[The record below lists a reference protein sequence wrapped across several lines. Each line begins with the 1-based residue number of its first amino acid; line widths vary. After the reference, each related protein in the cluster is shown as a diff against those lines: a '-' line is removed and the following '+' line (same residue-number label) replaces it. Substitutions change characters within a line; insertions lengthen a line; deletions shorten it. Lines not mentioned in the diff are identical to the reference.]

1 MRFKK
6 MLKTKNLN
14 LFSTKLQFNYNISK
28 VQGAQI
34 KDEMSWRVGVL
45 SVEPTH
51 PHVGPSSST
60 STVSPSGNPLT
71 WPRGP
76 TVATHK
82 QSQRGSQVYSFI
94 SPFLFLAT
102 TQRGRVNA
110 SLRSLSVLALPLRCP
125 YTNIFLLQPLPSFSS
140 LYSILS
146 LSTFINNFKFT
157 PLLSTFYK
165 FTLSHYIFFLGFKVL
180 NFLNSILLYN
190 FFVFLK
196 SVLTLNLCILLDKLF
211 FFLLFIEYGIIIKRK
226 EISQFKV
233 NIQTKNQLRSLKY
246 KNKIKL
252 FKLESKSQE
261 DRLCMCPLV

>member
-1 MRFKK
+1 MRYKK
-6 MLKTKNLN
+6 MWKTKNLN

-45 SVEPTH
+45 SVRWNRTDTSPCG
-51 PHVGPSSST
+51 PFLFHVHSFSFRKSSH
-60 STVSPSGNPLT
+60 VAT

-94 SPFLFLAT
+94 SPLLFLAT

-190 FFVFLK
+190 FFCFFKECPNFKPLY
-196 SVLTLNLCILLDKLF
+196 LT
-211 FFLLFIEYGIIIKRK
+211 
-226 EISQFKV
+226 
-233 NIQTKNQLRSLKY
+233 
-246 KNKIKL
+246 
-252 FKLESKSQE
+252 
-261 DRLCMCPLV
+261 